1 MYAKYEK
8 LKENIASLESL
19 IIAFSGGV
27 DSSFLLKVAHDVLGS
42 KALGVTMSTPYI
54 AAWEIAD
61 AQRIAQEIG
70 VKHEIIALPIL
81 ESIQDNPQNRCYL
94 CKHALFTH
102 FLALAKR
109 KGMCYV
115 AEGSNV
121 DDSLEHRPGRVA
133 LQELAIKTP
142 LLEVGLSKVEIREL
156 SKKLSLSTWDKP
168 SYACLLTRFPHDK
181 PLSFDAMEKVAMA
194 EAWMIKNGYGCIRVR
209 FFEGLVR
216 LEMSRKDKLRLLQ
229 DSAYDAIVG
238 YLKQLGF
245 LHVTLDLEMER

>member
-8 LKENIASLESL
+8 LKENITSLESL

-27 DSSFLLKVAHDVLGS
+27 DSTFLLKVAHDVLGR
-42 KALGVTMSTPYI
+42 KALGVTMATPYI

-70 VKHEIIALPIL
+70 VKHEIIALPLL

-121 DDSLEHRPGRVA
+121 DDTLEHRPGRVA
-133 LQELAIKTP
+133 LQELTIKTP

-156 SKKLSLSTWDKP
+156 SKKLGLSTWDKP
-168 SYACLLTRFPHDK
+168 SYACLLTRFPHDT
-181 PLSFDAMEKVAMA
+181 PLSFQAMEKVAMA
-194 EAWMIKNGYGCIRVR
+194 EAWMIQKGYGCIRVR
-209 FFEGLVR
+209 FYEGLVR

-229 DSAYDAIVG
+229 DSAYDAIVA

>member
-1 MYAKYEK
+1 MYTKYEK
-8 LKENIASLESL
+8 LKENIASRGSV

-42 KALGVTMSTPYI
+42 NALGVTMATPYI
-54 AAWEIAD
+54 GAWEIAD
-61 AQRIAQEIG
+61 AKRIAQEIG
-70 VKHEIIALPIL
+70 AKHEIIALPML
-81 ESIQDNPQNRCYL
+81 ESIQDNPPNRCYL

-102 FLALAKR
+102 LLAVAKQ
-109 KGMCYV
+109 KGFCAV
-115 AEGSNV
+115 AEGSNM
-121 DDSLEHRPGRVA
+121 DDLLEHRPGRVA
-133 LQELAIKTP
+133 LEELAIKTP
-142 LLEVGLSKVEIREL
+142 LLEVGMSKAEIREL
-156 SKKLSLSTWDKP
+156 SQKLGLSTWDKP

-181 PLSFDAMEKVAMA
+181 PLSFQAMEKVSMA
-194 EAWMIKNGYGCIRVR
+194 EAWMIQNGYGCIRVR

-229 DSAYDAIVG
+229 DSAYDAIVA